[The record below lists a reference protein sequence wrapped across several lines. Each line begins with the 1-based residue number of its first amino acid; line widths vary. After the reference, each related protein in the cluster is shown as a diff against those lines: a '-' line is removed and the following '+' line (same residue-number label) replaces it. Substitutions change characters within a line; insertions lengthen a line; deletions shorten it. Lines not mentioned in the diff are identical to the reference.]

1 MRLQLPCPDSV
12 PSGFVRATPAQK
24 RWLCRAYAGDI
35 KWSRS
40 TNPAWTCGGNRY
52 HRQGEDIP
60 MQALTPRPG
69 RSEEHTSE
77 LQSQSNLVCRLLLEN
92 NKEISRAKRSRQRFA
107 VLFIDLDNFK
117 NVNDTLSL
125 AIADPLLVAIGTR
138 VQSSLRDAHTVARLD

>member
-92 NKEISRAKRSRQRFA
+92 NKQIEINSTTTLMLTIRQFEG
-107 VLFIDLDNFK
+107 FP
-117 NVNDTLSL
+117 VNEIQRT
-125 AIADPLLVAIGTR
+125 
-138 VQSSLRDAHTVARLD
+138 